1 MESFIL
7 NKEKLRFNINLTS
20 VCYFDKTMKRFM
32 NLACNIVTTVTL
44 STFTNNKLCY
54 RQKQTSDESSKREII
69 RSLSIFSSS
78 LLKQLRVCVVVNF
91 EKHSQARFAA
101 NSYDLMTN
109 ESNCKSTESSV
120 SRLLMNKCNFH

>member
-32 NLACNIVTTVTL
+32 NLACNTVTTATL

-54 RQKQTSDESSKREII
+54 RREHII

-91 EKHSQARFAA
+91 EKHLQARFAA